1 MQIWVRESPQ
11 LKSGELRE
19 SPWKEA
25 ECAAY
30 FDFSCRRVEAG
41 KKLCRSERENNRGVV
56 GTDSCGHKARRT
68 TILL

>member
-1 MQIWVRESPQ
+1 MQIWVRELPPP
-11 LKSGELRE
+11 KSGEQRE

-30 FDFSCRRVEAG
+30 FDFSRRRVEAG

-68 TILL
+68 MILL